1 MPRKRRFYRQR
12 MPRRTERTNRVSGR
26 ALRPAAAVHGLK
38 ARADPPQPA
47 CPRRGLIPTQ
57 AGRSNPRKNNFL
69 NVLSVDGQISVF

>member
-47 CPRRGLIPTQ
+47 CPRRGMIPTQ
-57 AGRSNPRKNNFL
+57 AFDRTRENIFFL
-69 NVLSVDGQISVF
+69 NAPPVDGET

>member
-1 MPRKRRFYRQR
+1 MARKRRFYRSECPPADGQR
-12 MPRRTERTNRVSGR
+12 KSGFR
-26 ALRPAAAVHGLK
+26 PPLRPAAVHGLK